1 MRKKLIYMTMRKKFI
16 QTTITGYLNENYK
29 LSSYITLNELYDGE
43 YPDQNELIWEY
54 VTHNDFND
62 VKFKIIEIN
71 VNEYFDKFK
80 DEIKHISSEQKRIIK
95 KYQDNINNIKDS
107 IIVVNSY
114 DHLIID
120 GYHRLAAFYLSGIEK
135 IKALDLSEEL

>member
-1 MRKKLIYMTMRKKFI
+1 MRKKFI

-54 VTHNDFND
+54 VTQNDFND

-80 DEIKHISSEQKRIIK
+80 DEIKHISSI
-95 KYQDNINNIKDS
+95 
-107 IIVVNSY
+107 
-114 DHLIID
+114 
-120 GYHRLAAFYLSGIEK
+120 LSF
-135 IKALDLSEEL
+135 